1 MTHQDFIDKYNIRNY
16 KIVNNILEIDDLDL
30 ENNQLKELT
39 IPEGCDIDNLYL
51 NNNQLKEFTI
61 PKGCDID
68 NLYLSNNQLKEFTI
82 PEGCKIDNLNLFPE
96 SVNFINY
103 IDIANKILQN
113 KLEDREIF
121 NIEDIEIKRVAYKYL
136 DKTKLLD
143 LENYRM

>member
-1 MTHQDFIDKYNIRNY
+1 MTHQDFIDKYNIRKY

-30 ENNQLKELT
+30 ENNQLKEL
-39 IPEGCDIDNLYL
+39 
-51 NNNQLKEFTI
+51 
-61 PKGCDID
+61 
-68 NLYLSNNQLKEFTI
+68 TI

-113 KLEDREIF
+113 KLEAREIF